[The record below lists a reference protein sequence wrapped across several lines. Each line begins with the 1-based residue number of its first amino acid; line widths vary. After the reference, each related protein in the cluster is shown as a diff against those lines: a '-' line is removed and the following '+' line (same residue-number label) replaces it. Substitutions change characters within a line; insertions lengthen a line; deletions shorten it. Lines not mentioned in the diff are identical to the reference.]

1 MATDNQGALV
11 VPLPTPEL
19 HQADCLDLLAGE
31 ALPKAPSVTPKV
43 LADDAW
49 LDELADTLSEQGW
62 LELDL
67 THRLH
72 AGLLPALYR
81 EVATLSNTDA
91 MDLAGVGRGADLVQD
106 HRVRRDKIAWLE
118 GITEPQ
124 GLLFQTFDTLMAGLN
139 QRLYLGLKRFE
150 AHYATYQPGDF
161 YKRHV
166 DSFRGR
172 SSRMVSLVIYLNEDW
187 GLEDGGE
194 LRLFHPENDDLPM
207 GLVRPKAGRAVLF
220 LSEEIPHEVL
230 PAKRTRFSIACWFR
244 RDEIP
249 LPL

>member
-1 MATDNQGALV
+1 MATDNLGTVV

-19 HQADCLDLLAGE
+19 HQAGCLDLLAGDGV
-31 ALPKAPSVTPKV
+31 PITAPARSSF
-43 LADDAW
+43 LAEDAW

-62 LELDL
+62 LEVDL
-67 THRLH
+67 EGRLPE
-72 AGLLPALYR
+72 GLLSALQR
-81 EVATLSNTDA
+81 EVSTLNNTDA
-91 MDLAGVGRGADLVQD
+91 MDRAGVGRGADLVQD
-106 HRVRRDKIAWLE
+106 HRVRRDKIAWLD
-118 GITEPQ
+118 GVTEPQ
-124 GLLFQTFDTLMAGLN
+124 GLLFLVFDTLMAGLN
-139 QRLYLGLKRFE
+139 QRLFLGLKRYE

-172 SSRMVSLVIYLNEDW
+172 SSRMVSLVMYLNEEW
-187 GLEDGGE
+187 GIEDGGE
-194 LRLFHPENDDLPM
+194 LRLFHPENEDLPI

-230 PAKRTRFSIACWFR
+230 PAHRTRFSIACWFR